1 MQELFFEI
9 TPSKAGANVWVT
21 WVVRNIGEG
30 VLGHAHLG
38 KGVVEVALG
47 ITIVM
52 AVFNYMMS
60 KVLRKL

>member
-1 MQELFFEI
+1 MQELFLRV

-47 ITIVM
+47 DYNCGWQFSII
-52 AVFNYMMS
+52 
-60 KVLRKL
+60 